1 MTFLL
6 MKRRADKVSTP
17 QCQLRLPAVLFLC
30 DGNLLTWTDHTHL
43 IWFWY
48 MYNNPYH
55 KPPLLSWTRLTSGRK
70 YRDWACKASSKKT
83 HQWPAGLLNIFDF
96 RPNTSKIKKF
106 SGTFCARTCCKLQIL
121 FWSYSSKVL
130 NPAKHFS
137 FLLLVEVKL
146 WHLNGLP
153 RHIPNTGALF
163 LRISVFDIP
172 VFKFWVN
179 SFLLNITL
187 PSQLEPTCRMQCPT
201 GFKMRRDSRDSCWQF
216 YYMMHVFHISLDY
229 KTNYKPHW
237 FWATFILL

>member
-1 MTFLL
+1 METYWLELTTPIWFDSDICTITPIINHHCWAGLDWHQVGSTETEHVRLQARRLINGRPDCSTFLIS
-6 MKRRADKVSTP
+6 D
-17 QCQLRLPAVLFLC
+17 Q
-30 DGNLLTWTDHTHL
+30 
-43 IWFWY
+43 I
-48 MYNNPYH
+48 
-55 KPPLLSWTRLTSGRK
+55 
-70 YRDWACKASSKKT
+70 
-83 HQWPAGLLNIFDF
+83 HQ
-96 RPNTSKIKKF
+96 RSKKF